1 MFLYVTALCRSRPL
15 STQLSPSLVA
25 RSFKMIILKPNLILL
40 YFPNA
45 WEQSPITQTWIWNT
59 LWPTSSRGILS
70 NLTSIPWYILPY
82 PPPHKA
88 LPSPACMVN
97 SYLSSKIQIRHHL
110 CREAWA
116 TPLCVS
122 TAPSSVHS
130 SDRTVTTLLGHTET
144 LGAGTLSHLSLP
156 PYYLAQCLAHNE
168 VLWLFRMNDEFNLL
182 TLCFILIYTDQF
194 GNNNL
199 MVDSIFTLKTY
210 SISSFTLVGRTGFVI
225 LTYM

>member
-1 MFLYVTALCRSRPL
+1 MHENKV
-15 STQLSPSLVA
+15 
-25 RSFKMIILKPNLILL
+25 
-40 YFPNA
+40 
-45 WEQSPITQTWIWNT
+45 QSPRHGYET
-59 LWPTSSRGILS
+59 LCDPPAPEVSYPTSPPFLGTYYPTHP
-70 NLTSIPWYILPY
+70 LTRPFHLQLAWL
-82 PPPHKA
+82 
-88 LPSPACMVN
+88 MVN
-97 SYLSSKIQIRHHL
+97 SYLSFKIQIRHHL